1 MSTTMQQRKKQILL
15 SPPGLPILFDLL
27 SHRLRWAIVQQ
38 LASGDVRVNEIVSH
52 LREPMNV
59 VSYHLKKMRDSGLI
73 VGRRSEADAR
83 DVYYQLDLAR
93 LKALYAEASAL
104 LHPAF
109 SNEPQ
114 PQLQS
119 KLRILFVSSSN
130 SARSQMAEG
139 WLRHL
144 SEEQVEVASAGINPG
159 TVHSE
164 AIRAMQAHGID
175 ISGQRAKNV
184 EKYAHQPFDL
194 VITVCDIARE
204 EVPTFDRVKR
214 FLHWGM
220 PNPLKAP
227 APDQKEVYDRTAAA
241 LRSRV
246 LNLFQLLP
254 HLTAVSNLDDPTK
267 PAF

>member
-1 MSTTMQQRKKQILL
+1 MPTSTQQRKKQVLL
-15 SPPGLPILFDLL
+15 SPPDLPILFDLL

-38 LASGDVRVNEIVSH
+38 LASGDVRVNEIVAH
-52 LREPMNV
+52 LGEPMNV

-109 SNEPQ
+109 SSEPQ
-114 PQLQS
+114 PPLQS
-119 KLRILFVSSSN
+119 ALRVLFVCSFN
-130 SARSQMAEG
+130 SARSQMAEA

-144 SEEQVEVASAGINPG
+144 SDGQIEVASAGINPG
-159 TVHSE
+159 TIHPE

-175 ISGQRAKNV
+175 ISSQRAKSV
-184 EKYAHQPFDL
+184 EKFAHQPFDL

-220 PNPLKAP
+220 PNPLKTP
-227 APDQKEVYDRTAAA
+227 PSEQKEVYDRTAGA

-246 LNLFQLLP
+246 ANLLQLLP
-254 HLTAVSNLDDPTK
+254 HLTAVNNLDDPTK
-267 PAF
+267 PTF

>member
-1 MSTTMQQRKKQILL
+1 MSTTMQQRKKQVAL
-15 SPPGLPILFDLL
+15 SPPQLPILFDLL

-52 LREPMNV
+52 LGEPMNV

-93 LKALYAEASAL
+93 MKALFAEASAL
-104 LHPAF
+104 LHPVF
-109 SNEPQ
+109 SSEPQ
-114 PQLQS
+114 PPLQS
-119 KLRILFVSSSN
+119 DLRVLFVCSFN
-130 SARSQMAEG
+130 SARSQIAEA

-144 SEEQVEVASAGINPG
+144 SDGKIEVASAGINPG
-159 TVHSE
+159 TVHPE
-164 AIRAMQAHGID
+164 AVRAMKEHGID
-175 ISGQRAKNV
+175 ISSQRAKSV
-184 EKYAHQPFDL
+184 EKFAHQPFDL

-204 EVPTFDRVKR
+204 EVPSFERVKR
-214 FLHWGM
+214 FLHWGL

-227 APDQKEVYDRTAAA
+227 PSEQKEIYDRTTAA

-246 LNLFQLLP
+246 DNLIQLLP
-254 HLTAVSNLDDPTK
+254 HLTAVNNFDDPTK
-267 PAF
+267 PTF

>member
-1 MSTTMQQRKKQILL
+1 MSISTQQRKKQIVL

-27 SHRLRWAIVQQ
+27 SHRLRWSIVQQ

-52 LREPMNV
+52 LGEPMNV

-83 DVYYQLDLAR
+83 DVYYRLDLAR

-109 SNEPQ
+109 SSEPQ
-114 PQLQS
+114 PPLQES
-119 KLRILFVSSSN
+119 LRVLFVCSFN
-130 SARSQMAEG
+130 SARSQMAEA

-144 SEEQVEVASAGINPG
+144 SDGQIEVASAGINPAAI
-159 TVHSE
+159 HPE
-164 AIRAMQAHGID
+164 AIRAMKEQGVD
-175 ISGQRAKNV
+175 ISAQRAKSV
-184 EKYAHQPFDL
+184 EKFAHQPFDL

-204 EVPTFDRVKR
+204 EVPNFDHVKR

-220 PNPLKAP
+220 PNPLKTP
-227 APDQKEVYDRTAAA
+227 PSDQREVYDRTASM

-246 LNLFQLLP
+246 VNLLQLLP
-254 HLTAVSNLDDPTK
+254 HLTAVSALDDPTK
-267 PAF
+267 PTF

>member
-1 MSTTMQQRKKQILL
+1 MPTTMQQRKNQVVL

-52 LREPMNV
+52 LGEPMNV

-104 LHPAF
+104 LHPSF

-119 KLRILFVSSSN
+119 KLRVLFVCSFN
-130 SARSQMAEG
+130 SARSQMAEA

-144 SEEQVEVASAGINPG
+144 SDGQVEVSSAGINPG
-159 TVHSE
+159 KIHPE
-164 AIRAMQAHGID
+164 AIRAMEAHGID
-175 ISGQRAKNV
+175 ISSQRAKSV
-184 EKYAHQPFDL
+184 EKFAHQQFDL

-204 EVPTFDRVKR
+204 EVPTFDHVKR

-220 PNPLKAP
+220 PNPLKTP
-227 APDQKEVYDRTAAA
+227 PSEQKEVYDRTAAA

-246 LNLFQLLP
+246 INLLQLMP
-254 HLTAVSNLDDPTK
+254 HLTAVNTLDDPTR
-267 PAF
+267 PSF